1 MLPSL
6 CRVMA
11 AIPSVS
17 HFLRGTGGRPR
28 GRRPEPVRR
37 VCACREARSASHRG
51 VVSPGGRPG
60 CASDKA
66 AVFAVGHAS
75 RQRLILGFHAAS
87 WQHRYLDC
95 GTLFLSGRC
104 GRGTPCR
111 GRRLVAA
118 RKEPPVAG
126 ACMVGEVLG

>member
-6 CRVMA
+6 CPVMA

-17 HFLRGTGGRPR
+17 RFLRGAEGRT
-28 GRRPEPVRR
+28 RR
-37 VCACREARSASHRG
+37 
-51 VVSPGGRPG
+51 
-60 CASDKA
+60 A
-66 AVFAVGHAS
+66 AVAT

-95 GTLFLSGRC
+95 GTLFLSGRY

-111 GRRLVAA
+111 ERRQVAA

-126 ACMVGEVLG
+126 ACTVSGVLG

>member
-6 CRVMA
+6 CLAMA

-17 HFLRGTGGRPR
+17 RISEGTESRLFGG
-28 GRRPEPVRR
+28 
-37 VCACREARSASHRG
+37 S
-51 VVSPGGRPG
+51 PG
-60 CASDKA
+60 CAPNKMVVLGLGHTARGASRSD
-66 AVFAVGHAS
+66 

-111 GRRLVAA
+111 GRRQVAA
-118 RKEPPVAG
+118 RKEPPMAG

>member
-1 MLPSL
+1 MLPPL

-17 HFLRGTGGRPR
+17 RFCGAAEGPGSLPQGGGRGPAPGKIALFAI
-28 GRRPEPVRR
+28 GR
-37 VCACREARSASHRG
+37 
-51 VVSPGGRPG
+51 
-60 CASDKA
+60 A
-66 AVFAVGHAS
+66 AWQGD
-75 RQRLILGFHAAS
+75 RQRLILGFHAGS

-111 GRRLVAA
+111 ERRQVAA

-126 ACMVGEVLG
+126 ACMVGGVLR

>member
-6 CRVMA
+6 CLAMA
-11 AIPSVS
+11 ANPSVS
-17 HFLRGTGGRPR
+17 RISEGKSRFL
-28 GRRPEPVRR
+28 
-37 VCACREARSASHRG
+37 G
-51 VVSPGGRPG
+51 VVPPGGTLCWAG
-60 CASDKA
+60 DKV
-66 AVFAVGHAS
+66 AVFAIA
-75 RQRLILGFHAAS
+75 RAAQRLILGFHAAS

-111 GRRLVAA
+111 GRRQVAA